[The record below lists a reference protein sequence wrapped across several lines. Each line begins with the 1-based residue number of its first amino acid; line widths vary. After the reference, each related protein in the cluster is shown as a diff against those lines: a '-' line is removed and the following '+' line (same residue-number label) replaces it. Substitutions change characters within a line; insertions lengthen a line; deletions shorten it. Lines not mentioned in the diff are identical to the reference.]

1 MKFTDG
7 YWQMRPGVTPHYPA
21 HVHEVEI
28 EQHKEGR
35 PAALVAYGPTK
46 WLNHRAIHSTCR
58 C

>member
-21 HVHEVEI
+21 QVHEVEV
-28 EQHKEGR
+28 E
-35 PAALVAYGPTK
+35 PDALTVYAPTK
-46 WLNHRAIHSTCR
+46 RARPTAATRSTCR